1 MLKIDQGT
9 QPGKM
14 LKMKSKGIRHLNY
27 SGSGDQ
33 IVRVNVAIPQKLNS
47 KEKEL
52 IKQLSEMPNVKTSSE
67 SEKKDFFSK
76 FGL

>member
-1 MLKIDQGT
+1 
-9 QPGKM
+9 
-14 LKMKSKGIRHLNY
+14 
-27 SGSGDQ
+27 
-33 IVRVNVAIPQKLNS
+33 VRVSVAVPQKLNS

-67 SEKKDFFSK
+67 NEKKDFFSK